1 MADCIGVGCL
11 RERTIAEFAAM
22 RERIAALEAFKAY
35 VHQRLDEA
43 GVPYENPAS
52 PHTAAGCRMGGRLD
66 LVLADAARFAWV
78 LPIVSG
84 DDDATA
90 DAHAMAL
97 ALHLGRG
104 LTGRT
109 AIDAARLPANE
120 SASLSEGK

>member
-120 SASLSEGK
+120 GEQRNGG